1 MNIFQLN
8 ESTLGE
14 LAESKE
20 QSFATKTPCPFCNE
34 PLVITWQGNDIPYFG
49 KVMHTSANCPCGF
62 RYADTLNLSEKEP
75 SSYTFKV
82 LEPKDLDTR
91 VVRSTSGTIE
101 MPELGLLI
109 EPGPASESYISNIEG
124 VLERFCKVL
133 SITQKDPESKER
145 TEQILEY
152 IQDVRDGKAQL
163 TMCIKDPLGNSAI
176 ISSRAHKHLLSPHEA
191 EALKCGLIVLEV
203 K

>member
-1 MNIFQLN
+1 MSISKDGDCSL
-8 ESTLGE
+8 EDLI
-14 LAESKE
+14 ESKE
-20 QSFATKTPCPFCNE
+20 QSFVTKTLCPLCNE
-34 PLVITWQGNDIPYFG
+34 PLITIWQGNDIPYFG

-91 VVRSTSGTIE
+91 VVRSNSGTIE

-109 EPGPASESYISNIEG
+109 EPGPASESFVSNIEG

-133 SITQKDPESKER
+133 SITQKDPESKKK
-145 TEQILEY
+145 TEEILQY
-152 IQDVRDGKAQL
+152 IQNIRDGKAPL

-176 ISSRAHKHLLSPHEA
+176 ISSRANKRLLSPQET
-191 EALKCGLIVLEV
+191 EALKCGFIVLDV
-203 K
+203 

>member
-1 MNIFQLN
+1 MSISLDN
-8 ESTLGE
+8 ESALDE

-20 QSFATKTPCPFCNE
+20 QSFVTKTPCPFCNE

-82 LEPKDLDTR
+82 LEPKDLNTR

-109 EPGPASESYISNIEG
+109 EPGPASESFISNIEG
-124 VLERFCKVL
+124 VLERFCQVL
-133 SITQKDPESKER
+133 SITKKDPESKEK
-145 TEQILEY
+145 TEEILEY
-152 IQDVRDGKAQL
+152 IQNIRDGKAPL
-163 TMCIKDPLGNSAI
+163 TICIKDPLGNSAI
-176 ISSRAHKHLLSPHEA
+176 ISSRAHKHMLSPQEA
-191 EALKCGLIVLEV
+191 EVLKSGLIVLET
-203 K
+203 